1 MCGLVKT
8 SREVGCRCAGN
19 CGTCPFNP
27 NLYLAFLRDDLI
39 ARDRGA
45 EAVSEISSSRTSSQ
59 PAPSCAKLAIL
70 MEAGSEAVGCI
81 PVTEKGVGR
90 GQPGHPSHPQ
100 VRSGPVAPVFAVRVS
115 AVTLHWLPACFGA
128 AHRDPPCLAEPAG
141 GN

>member
-1 MCGLVKT
+1 MFAMPGAPEVQRMCGLVKT

-39 ARDRGA
+39 ARNRGA

-70 MEAGSEAVGCI
+70 MKAGSEAVGCI
-81 PVTEKGVGR
+81 PRSEERRVGKEGR
-90 GQPGHPSHPQ
+90 
-100 VRSGPVAPVFAVRVS
+100 
-115 AVTLHWLPACFGA
+115 
-128 AHRDPPCLAEPAG
+128 
-141 GN
+141 